1 LATSCHL
8 FGKRVEIN
16 RVQQIIELLI
26 EEEIL
31 REAVKIRGSGYMSFG
46 RFLTAVVLTWA
57 LISGAHAQAPGSTE
71 QDTPDYLIQ
80 PGDLLEISVW
90 REEYLEREVVVQ
102 PDGKISFP
110 LAGILNAAGT
120 NVNAVQELVAARL
133 AQYIPDPVVT
143 VSIKEINGNRVY
155 VLGQVQRPGQ
165 FIMNPTIDVIQA
177 LALAGGT
184 TPFAELNEIKIL
196 RREGGSQ
203 QLISFRY
210 ADMARG
216 RNLEQNIIL
225 QSGDVIIVP

>member
-1 LATSCHL
+1 M
-8 FGKRVEIN
+8 V
-16 RVQQIIELLI
+16 
-26 EEEIL
+26 
-31 REAVKIRGSGYMSFG
+31 FG
-46 RFLTAVVLTWA
+46 RFITAVIVALALTPVA
-57 LISGAHAQAPGSTE
+57 SAQDSLLVDDPSTH
-71 QDTPDYLIQ
+71 YKIQ

-102 PDGKISFP
+102 PDGRISFP
-110 LAGILNAAGT
+110 LVGIVDAAGT
-120 NVNAVQELVAARL
+120 TVEAVQAMVAERL
-133 AQYIPDPVVT
+133 TQYIPDPVVT

-155 VLGQVQRPGQ
+155 VLGQVQNPGQ

-196 RREGGSQ
+196 RRDGDSQ
-203 QLISFRY
+203 RLIEFRY

-216 RNLEQNIIL
+216 RDLEQNIIL

>member
-1 LATSCHL
+1 MVL
-8 FGKRVEIN
+8 
-16 RVQQIIELLI
+16 
-26 EEEIL
+26 
-31 REAVKIRGSGYMSFG
+31 G
-46 RFLTAVVLTWA
+46 RFIAAVIVA
-57 LISGAHAQAPGSTE
+57 LALMPAAHAQQTQPGNDSGRL
-71 QDTPDYLIQ
+71 YKIQ

-102 PDGKISFP
+102 PDGRISFP
-110 LAGILNAAGT
+110 LVGIVNAAGT
-120 NVNAVQELVAARL
+120 TVEAVQQLVAERL
-133 AQYIPDPVVT
+133 TQFIPDPVVT

-155 VLGQVQRPGQ
+155 VLGQVQNPGQ

-177 LALAGGT
+177 LALAGGA

-196 RREGGSQ
+196 RREGDSQ
-203 QLISFRY
+203 RLIEFRY

>member
-1 LATSCHL
+1 M
-8 FGKRVEIN
+8 V
-16 RVQQIIELLI
+16 
-26 EEEIL
+26 
-31 REAVKIRGSGYMSFG
+31 FG
-46 RFLTAVVLTWA
+46 RFITAVFVALALTPV
-57 LISGAHAQAPGSTE
+57 AHAQDSQPNN
-71 QDTPDYLIQ
+71 DTITHYKIQ

-102 PDGKISFP
+102 PDGRISFP
-110 LAGILNAAGT
+110 LVGIVDAAGT
-120 NVNAVQELVAARL
+120 TVEAVQALVAERL
-133 AQYIPDPVVT
+133 TQYIPDPVVT

-155 VLGQVQRPGQ
+155 VLGQVQNPGQ

-196 RREGGSQ
+196 RRNGDSQ
-203 QLISFRY
+203 SLIEFRY

>member
-1 LATSCHL
+1 
-8 FGKRVEIN
+8 
-16 RVQQIIELLI
+16 
-26 EEEIL
+26 
-31 REAVKIRGSGYMSFG
+31 MSFG

-57 LISGAHAQAPGSTE
+57 LISGAHAQAPGSSE

>member
-1 LATSCHL
+1 M
-8 FGKRVEIN
+8 
-16 RVQQIIELLI
+16 QQKIKLV
-26 EEEIL
+26 
-31 REAVKIRGSGYMSFG
+31 RE
-46 RFLTAVVLTWA
+46 
-57 LISGAHAQAPGSTE
+57 QE
-71 QDTPDYLIQ
+71 
-80 PGDLLEISVW
+80 
-90 REEYLEREVVVQ
+90 LERQVVVQ

-110 LAGILNAAGT
+110 LVGILNAAGT
-120 NVNAVQELVAARL
+120 TVEAVQMLVAQRL

-196 RREGGSQ
+196 RREDGTQ
-203 QLISFRY
+203 RLISFRF